1 MPERRDL
8 QFESWAG
15 VLDDLTA
22 LESGYERVGKWGLD
36 QTVRHLNDWL
46 TYPMDGFR
54 TTPFFLRFIFG
65 VIRNTV
71 GPRMLRRILDEGK
84 MKDGMP
90 TVSDTVYQSDESA
103 LSTSLESLRGNIARF
118 QNQSGTVHPSTI
130 FGEMNKATAEHVQFV
145 HFAHHLSWL
154 VPTS

>member
-1 MPERRDL
+1 
-8 QFESWAG
+8 
-15 VLDDLTA
+15 
-22 LESGYERVGKWGLD
+22 
-36 QTVRHLNDWL
+36 
-46 TYPMDGFR
+46 
-54 TTPFFLRFIFG
+54 
-65 VIRNTV
+65 
-71 GPRMLRRILDEGK
+71 MLRRILDEGK